1 MEKKVINTEKAPGAI
16 GPYSQGIKI
25 GNLVFTSGQLP
36 IDMESGE
43 LIINDIKQATKASLE
58 NIKAIL
64 EEAGSS
70 LDKVVKTVVYLRDI
84 NDFGSVNEVYGE
96 YFKELQPARSCF
108 QVAKL
113 PKNAPVEIEVI
124 AEV

>member
-84 NDFGSVNEVYGE
+84 NDFGAVNEVYGE

-113 PKNAPVEIEVI
+113 PKNAPVEIEVV

>member
-1 MEKKVINTEKAPGAI
+1 MGKKVINTKKAPGAI

-43 LIINDIKQATKASLE
+43 LIIDDIKKAVKASLE
-58 NIKAIL
+58 NVKAIL

-70 LDKVVKTVVYLRDI
+70 LDKVVKTAVYLRDI
-84 NDFGSVNEVYGE
+84 NDFGAVNEVYGE

-113 PKNAPVEIEVI
+113 PKNAPVEIEVV

>member
-1 MEKKVINTEKAPGAI
+1 MEKKVINTEKAPDAI

-58 NIKAIL
+58 NIKTIL

-108 QVAKL
+108 QVEKL

>member
-16 GPYSQGIKI
+16 GPYSQGIKM
-25 GNLVFTSGQLP
+25 GDLVFTSGQLP

-43 LIINDIKQATKASLE
+43 LIVDDIKKATKASLE
-58 NIKAIL
+58 NVKAIL

-84 NDFGSVNEVYGE
+84 NDFGAMNEIYGE
-96 YFKELQPARSCF
+96 YFNELQPARSCF

-113 PKNAPVEIEVI
+113 PKNAPIEIEVI

>member
-43 LIINDIKQATKASLE
+43 LIVDDIKKAAKASLE
-58 NIKAIL
+58 NVKAIL

-70 LDKVVKTVVYLRDI
+70 LDRVVKTVVYLRDI
-84 NDFGSVNEVYGE
+84 NDFGAMNEVYGE